1 MIINQIH
8 NYAKAF
14 GRTAC
19 SVGHSFQLSKLSV
32 GHYTPTTSRSVRSI
46 KSSFMVIIFIVRR
59 TRAQPANRRAD
70 ICKVVPF
77 FLSASFLDDGAM
89 FGTCDF
95 ITLFPRLCLTTT
107 MGGLLCVY
115 SIPFRFP
122 KYKNRTSTWPQRKY
136 EFPHPAR
143 SFAAL
148 FSLSPLFSFLH
159 IRTCRRPSFY
169 RIVTE
174 VWFSD
179 LSSLDLPWTSLLCT

>member
-19 SVGHSFQLSKLSV
+19 SAGHSFQLSKLSV

-77 FLSASFLDDGAM
+77 FRSPCLL
-89 FGTCDF
+89 
-95 ITLFPRLCLTTT
+95 LFCSVLVIL
-107 MGGLLCVY
+107 LLCSPVY
-115 SIPFRFP
+115 VWPPQWTVCYVCIVSPFRSQNIKIERLPGLNVNTNSPIRQGRSLPYSLFLPSLAFCTLEPVVGRHFIESSRKCGFQTYRHWIFP
-122 KYKNRTSTWPQRKY
+122 GT
-136 EFPHPAR
+136 
-143 SFAAL
+143 
-148 FSLSPLFSFLH
+148 
-159 IRTCRRPSFY
+159 PSV
-169 RIVTE
+169 R
-174 VWFSD
+174 D
-179 LSSLDLPWTSLLCT
+179 LW